1 MLRFVPYFNF
11 HSPSDQFFSQI
22 SLRNIKIYNSSNMN
36 FLIPYPDSGEVDN
49 VELEN
54 VTSSMFF
61 FQEMGAVSIKNIY
74 GKNIFG
80 SILKLDQVFSQN
92 IENLTFYNVSMSPET
107 SIPGFQ
113 NLISLTR
120 YSNITTIY
128 GLKANAD
135 QSTVV
140 SGLYVDVN
148 EARG

>member
-1 MLRFVPYFNF
+1 
-11 HSPSDQFFSQI
+11 
-22 SLRNIKIYNSSNMN
+22 MN